1 MNILPHIFGTL
12 ALGTWVSSVQVKKKS
27 NILILQF
34 WANVFY
40 ALQYF
45 LLGFFSTGLMNLVS
59 VFRCFT
65 FSLNARKNKENP
77 LWLLILL
84 LSIIIIFALIYCR
97 TLLSIIPILATF
109 LYTIST
115 WQNDTKYLVYIFIL
129 CAILFLLY
137 NYLVG
142 AYVALIG
149 NLFEIISGIV
159 SIIRMEKQKRS

>member
-1 MNILPHIFGTL
+1 MNILPHIFGAL

-84 LSIIIIFALIYCR
+84 LSIIIIFALIYCK
-97 TLLSIIPILATF
+97 TLLSLIPILATF

-129 CAILFLLY
+129 CAILFLIY
-137 NYLVG
+137 NYLIG
-142 AYVALIG
+142 AYISLIG